1 MTPRPHIKP
10 TTCTHAFLFRRMAP
24 DRAMIARVRATSM
37 LATRNRIGCVLRR
50 SSCSLGKG

>member
-37 LATRNRIGCVLRR
+37 LAMRNRIGCVLRR